1 MTTSSETGVEPDLYL
16 QISKDIN
23 VSFPEK
29 GEKYSQDEE
38 FCTIHLDGIEKR
50 VRFHDYNEVYSI
62 PGLYEKIFYEYLRC
76 CSHKTVC
83 DHFFQELK
91 KHRYSANQL
100 RVLEIG
106 AGNGM
111 VGEQL
116 RQSFVSKIIGID
128 ILIEAKLAAYRDR
141 PKVYD
146 DYYAIDLT
154 EIPKQIEEEILQ
166 KKLNSMVSVA
176 ALGFDDL
183 PPLAYAKAFNLISE
197 NGWIALNIK
206 DEFLSE
212 KDESGF
218 SKLIKRMIKDGIL
231 TINTREKYQH
241 RLATDNTPLYYYA
254 IIGQKQAD
262 IPLELLSQL
271 T

>member
-1 MTTSSETGVEPDLYL
+1 MIKSSEIDIEPDLYL
-16 QISKDIN
+16 QISDDIN
-23 VSFPEK
+23 VDFPEK
-29 GEKYSQDEE
+29 GKKYSQDEE
-38 FCTIHLDGIEKR
+38 FCIINLDGVEKR
-50 VRFHDYNEVYSI
+50 VRFHDYDEVYSI
-62 PGLYEKIFYEYLRC
+62 PGLYEKIFYEYLQC

-83 DHFFQELK
+83 DLFFQELK
-91 KHRYSANQL
+91 KHHYSANQL

-116 RQSFVSKIIGID
+116 QKSFVNKIIGID

-141 PKVYD
+141 PEVYD

-154 EIPKQIEEEILQ
+154 EIPRQIEEEILQ
-166 KKLNSMVSVA
+166 HNLNSMVSVA

-218 SKLIKRMIKDGIL
+218 SKLIKRMIKEEIL
-231 TINTREKYQH
+231 TINAQKKYQH
-241 RLATDNTPLYYYA
+241 RLATDNSPLYYYA

-262 IPLELLSQL
+262 IPLELLSRL